1 VIDQSVKEKREL
13 STAVRLAC
21 VRPPS
26 VESCFEASSSPQ
38 TGFGSFAEFPFPRRR
53 TMTQT
58 RQEHREMPSTYLSL
72 SDLSQRYLL
81 GLRLGPTSPCP
92 STVHMESY
100 SASVFCV
107 LMRYNAVTHCIASS
121 PNRIF
126 ATTTKICTR
135 SLDRTTARAVR
146 LPLESHAVLR
156 AVDYLSSV
164 STPAN
169 HRPTASA
176 SSFFGAGPFGR

>member
-1 VIDQSVKEKREL
+1 MSNVIDQSVKEKREL

-58 RQEHREMPSTYLSL
+58 PQKHREMPSTYLSL

-107 LMRYNAVTHCIASS
+107 SMRCRRQCVSALPSS

-156 AVDYLSSV
+156 AVDYL
-164 STPAN
+164 
-169 HRPTASA
+169 
-176 SSFFGAGPFGR
+176 

>member
-1 VIDQSVKEKREL
+1 MSNVIDQSVKEKREL

-53 TMTQT
+53 TRSPHQT
-58 RQEHREMPSTYLSL
+58 NQQHLRASNHLVRL

-107 LMRYNAVTHCIASS
+107 LMRYNAEHCIASS

-156 AVDYLSSV
+156 AVDYLYL
-164 STPAN
+164 
-169 HRPTASA
+169 
-176 SSFFGAGPFGR
+176 

>member
-1 VIDQSVKEKREL
+1 MSNVIDQSVKEKREL

-58 RQEHREMPSTYLSL
+58 PQKHREMPSTYLSL

-107 LMRYNAVTHCIASS
+107 LMRYNAEHCIASS

-156 AVDYLSSV
+156 AVDYLYL
-164 STPAN
+164 
-169 HRPTASA
+169 
-176 SSFFGAGPFGR
+176 

>member
-1 VIDQSVKEKREL
+1 ML
-13 STAVRLAC
+13 
-21 VRPPS
+21 
-26 VESCFEASSSPQ
+26 PQ
-38 TGFGSFAEFPFPRRR
+38 WTCIS
-53 TMTQT
+53 
-58 RQEHREMPSTYLSL
+58 SL

-107 LMRYNAVTHCIASS
+107 SMRCRAVTHGTASS

-156 AVDYLSSV
+156 AVDYLQILCIDAGEPSADCFSIVLFRGWSIRQV
-164 STPAN
+164 SCYTLLGRFQLPWPRPCCLDEPTPF
-169 HRPTASA
+169 R
-176 SSFFGAGPFGR
+176 F